1 MRWLIFVSYFKKQGI
16 NSQTPWVTYSI
27 VALNV
32 GIYLFMMIRYQTTES
47 VGALIEMGAKSNL
60 HIVFGQEWWRLIT
73 AAFLHIGFEHLLFN
87 NLTIYFIGI
96 DLEKLMGS
104 VRFLVLFIIASIGGN
119 LFSFALNTNVSAGA
133 STGIFGLFVAY
144 IILSRMYP
152 SSYGLQQRASS
163 FSILILLNIISGI
176 FGSNID
182 NWGHIGGAVFGGLI
196 TLVIGLDKR
205 YQTDFEKSKRLS
217 AGLGL
222 IVLAVLLAAWG
233 YYTVT
238 QGRWF

>member
-1 MRWLIFVSYFKKQGI
+1 MNSFKRRGLD
-16 NSQTPWVTYSI
+16 SQTPWVTYSL
-27 VALNV
+27 VAVNV
-32 GIYLFMMIRYQTTES
+32 GICLYMLLRYQTTQS
-47 VGALIEMGAKSNL
+47 VGALIDMGAKSNL
-60 HIVFGQEWWRLIT
+60 HIVYGGEWWRLIT

-104 VRFLVLFIIASIGGN
+104 GRFLMLFLIASIGGN

-152 SSYGLQQRASS
+152 SSYGLQQRAAS
-163 FSILILLNIISGI
+163 FSILIILNIISGI

-196 TLVIGLDKR
+196 TLVLGLGKR
-205 YQTDFEKSKRLS
+205 YRTDIENSKRIA
-217 AGLGL
+217 AGLSL
-222 IVLAVLLAAWG
+222 IALGAVLAVWG
-233 YYTVT
+233 YFSVT